1 MMPCYEH
8 AMNCVL
14 ALQIRQLREVF
25 DGIDHAG
32 DGTVDRAEFRRY
44 MSHVEALRPHLT
56 LFNEAESIFS
66 SLDRRKNG
74 TLCFADVRMLP
85 LTLAPESKQAPCA
98 SSSGSL
104 YYHGIFCCVSKCC
117 FQ

>member
-1 MMPCYEH
+1 M
-8 AMNCVL
+8 L

-25 DGIDHAG
+25 DGIDHTG

-85 LTLAPESKQAPCA
+85 LTLAPDSRQTAMCKLLWIVVPSWSYLLCIE
-98 SSSGSL
+98 
-104 YYHGIFCCVSKCC
+104 V
-117 FQ
+117 